1 MLYVPLCHYI
11 RWGRS
16 RELDIEQVAII
27 GNRLSENIGK
37 VIVGKEEVVRLLLAA
52 LLADGHVLL
61 QDLPG
66 TGKTKLARALA
77 ASFSGKF
84 SRIQFTPDLL
94 PGDVTGMNVYN
105 RKSGE
110 FELRKGPVFTNI
122 LLADEINR
130 ATPRTQSGLLE
141 CMEERQVTIDGESL
155 KLEEPF
161 FVIATQNPV
170 ESSGTFP
177 LPEAQ
182 LDRFMLML
190 SMGLPSRQE
199 ELDIMDR
206 FMYGDPLEV
215 IGPVADPALLL
226 EMKEAVKQV
235 FVHPEMEKYMVEI
248 VASTREKSRVVMGV
262 STRGT
267 LALLRAVKAY
277 AALMG
282 RSYCIPD
289 DVKTL
294 AVPVLGHRIKLSY
307 GYQAGQEAEALI
319 REILDETAVPA
330 EN

>member
-1 MLYVPLCHYI
+1 M
-11 RWGRS
+11 
-16 RELDIEQVAII
+16 DIEQVAII
-27 GNRLSENIGK
+27 GNRISENIGK